1 MSAIMKE
8 EFSLEQIAAAIVAIR
23 DEITKIN
30 KEADK
35 KVKGLEREKE
45 ALEKYCDQKLESA
58 GAETVKTASGTI
70 MRQEKIRFTTEDWE
84 RMYQFIE
91 DNDAFELLEKR
102 IHQTNMRRFLED
114 NPDKEPKG
122 LNAFRE
128 TKIVVRRS

>member
-58 GAETVKTASGTI
+58 GAETVKTATGTI

>member
-70 MRQEKIRFTTEDWE
+70 MRQEKIRFTTEDW
-84 RMYQFIE
+84 
-91 DNDAFELLEKR
+91 
-102 IHQTNMRRFLED
+102 
-114 NPDKEPKG
+114 
-122 LNAFRE
+122 
-128 TKIVVRRS
+128 

>member
-8 EFSLEQIAAAIVAIR
+8 EFSLEQVAAAIVAIR

-35 KVKGLEREKE
+35 KVKALEREKE
-45 ALEKYCDQKLESA
+45 ALEKYCDQKLEQSGVESA
-58 GAETVKTASGTI
+58 KTASGTI
-70 MRQEKIRFTTEDWE
+70 MRQERVRFTTEDWE
-84 RMYQFIE
+84 RMYRFIE

-114 NPDKEPKG
+114 NPEKEPKG
-122 LNAFRE
+122 LKAFRE

>member
-35 KVKGLEREKE
+35 KVKGLERAKE

>member
-128 TKIVVRRS
+128 TKIIVRRS

>member
-8 EFSLEQIAAAIVAIR
+8 EFSLEQVAAAIVAIR

-35 KVKGLEREKE
+35 KVKALDREKE
-45 ALEKYCDQKLESA
+45 ALEKYCDQKLEQSGLESA
-58 GAETVKTASGTI
+58 KTASGTI
-70 MRQEKIRFTTEDWE
+70 MRQERVRFTTEDWE
-84 RMYQFIE
+84 RMYRFIE

>member
-84 RMYQFIE
+84 KMYQFIE

>member
-8 EFSLEQIAAAIVAIR
+8 EFSLEQVAAAIVAIR

-35 KVKGLEREKE
+35 KVKALEREKE
-45 ALEKYCDQKLESA
+45 ALEKYCDQKLEQSGVESA
-58 GAETVKTASGTI
+58 KTASGTI
-70 MRQEKIRFTTEDWE
+70 MRQERVRFTTEDWE
-84 RMYQFIE
+84 RMYRFIE
-91 DNDAFELLEKR
+91 ANDAFELLEKR

-114 NPDKEPKG
+114 NPEKEPKG

>member
-35 KVKGLEREKE
+35 KVKGLEHEKE
-45 ALEKYCDQKLESA
+45 ALEKYCDQKLQQA

-70 MRQEKIRFTTEDWE
+70 MRQEKTRFTTEDWE
-84 RMYQFIE
+84 KMYQFIE

>member
-8 EFSLEQIAAAIVAIR
+8 EFSLEQVAAAIVAIR

-35 KVKGLEREKE
+35 KVKALDREKE
-45 ALEKYCDQKLESA
+45 ALEKYCDQKLEQSGVESA
-58 GAETVKTASGTI
+58 KTASGTI
-70 MRQEKIRFTTEDWE
+70 MRQERVLFTTEDWE
-84 RMYQFIE
+84 RMYRFIE

-114 NPDKEPKG
+114 NPEKEPKG